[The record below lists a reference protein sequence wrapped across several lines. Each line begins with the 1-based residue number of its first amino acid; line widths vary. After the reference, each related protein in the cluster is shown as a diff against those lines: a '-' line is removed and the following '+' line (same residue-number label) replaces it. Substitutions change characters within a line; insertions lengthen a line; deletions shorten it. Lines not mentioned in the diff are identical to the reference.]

1 VKSTPELLKV
11 PFDEIYLPSM
21 GLFYSGATKFVKVRA
36 ITGYDEIVMSSPYLK
51 QTGSAIKILLNNV
64 VMDSDIEYDDLLICD
79 RDAILLFLRS
89 VTYGDEIEMD
99 FTCPECSN
107 ESKGSFKISNIEAKE
122 ISVPPNENGEYEYIL
137 PSSLNKE
144 TLVQINFTPPRVS
157 SSELVKEK
165 NLLNRYMSQIT
176 SINDNKDKKFIFN
189 FIKKIPIKDS
199 QSLRTFMDKVEP
211 GFEETVMHTCPSC
224 SKEIK
229 DIIKIDENFLSLPDD
244 HRNSVNEE
252 CFLAYYYGKG
262 ISRNEAYEMTVIDRR
277 WTVNRISE
285 EIEKKNKAEQDAANK
300 SKNKR

>member
-1 VKSTPELLKV
+1 VKPTPELLKV

-21 GLFYSGATKFVKVRA
+21 GLFYSGATKYVKVRA

-64 VMDSDIEYDDLLICD
+64 ILDSEIEYDELLICD

-99 FTCPECSN
+99 FTCPECSH
-107 ESKGSFKISNIEAKE
+107 ESKGKFRISDIEAKE
-122 ISVPPNENGEYEYIL
+122 INIPPNENGEYEYIL
-137 PSSLNKE
+137 PSTLMKE
-144 TLVQINFTPPRVS
+144 NPIQINFTPLRIS
-157 SSELVKEK
+157 NSDIAKDK
-165 NLLNRYMSQIT
+165 QLLSRYMAQIT
-176 SINDNKDKKFIFN
+176 SINDNRDKKFIFN

-199 QSLRTFMDKVEP
+199 QSLRNFMDKVEP
-211 GFEETVMHTCPSC
+211 GFDETVMHICPSC
-224 SKEIK
+224 SKEMK
-229 DIIKIDENFLSLPDD
+229 DTVKIDESFLTLPDD
-244 HRNSVNEE
+244 YRNTVNEE

-262 ISRNEAYEMTVIDRR
+262 VTRNEAYEMTTIDRR

-300 SKNKR
+300 SKGKR

>member
-1 VKSTPELLKV
+1 MKSTPELLKV